1 MRFES
6 DREESQAGMD
16 MMIFGIWLA
25 TYLAGAVWYILYLM
39 HMFQQNSYK
48 PREYGEWMRVHT
60 NVGRLLGKSLYAL
73 LSLPLAALGSK
84 GCLIAA
90 CFMNGM
96 TILVNKPHKAKKPLV
111 YTPRVKRMLLTTG
124 VVYLLAVAVTVL
136 PELWLSAGGGNVLN
150 SQGILPQPEH
160 PMLRNT
166 EFVLLLLFVLQ
177 PFLIVLVNGI
187 NHPIERGIDQYYI
200 NDAARILREMP
211 GLRIIGVTGSY
222 GKTSVKYFLSTLLS
236 AQYQV
241 LCTPGNYNTTL
252 GVVRTIR
259 EKMKPFHE
267 IFICEMG
274 AREVGDIKEICD
286 LVHPDHGI
294 ITSIG
299 PQHLQSFHTMENII
313 STKFELAEAVPDTG
327 KVFLNYDNEFIR
339 EHKIEKPIVRYGIG
353 DIPLDFRA
361 YDIRV
366 SARGSSFRMKDEN
379 GKVHEFQT
387 KLVGSHNV
395 QNIAGAIAVAHTLG
409 IPMEKLLYPVRQL
422 ESVPHRLQLIRQ
434 GDRII
439 LDDAYNSNRKGFEAA
454 LDTLALFQ
462 ELRILLTP
470 GMVELGEKQ
479 YAENKAAGMYAADKC
494 DYAIL
499 VGKEQTKPIQD
510 GLIEAG
516 FAPNRM
522 ILADTLQEAFRMV
535 NAIPDERQKVILLEN
550 DLPDVYA

>member
-1 MRFES
+1 MELCGRFSCEFER
-6 DREESQAGMD
+6 DRKESQTGMD
-16 MMIFGIWLA
+16 DVIFAIWLA
-25 TYLAGAVWYILYLM
+25 TFAVGAVWYILYLT

-48 PREYGEWMRVHT
+48 PREYGEWLRVHT
-60 NVGRLLGKSLYAL
+60 NVGRLLGKSLYAV
-73 LSLPLAALGSK
+73 LSLPLVFVGNR
-84 GCLIAA
+84 GCMIAA
-90 CFMNGM
+90 CLMNGM
-96 TILVNKPHKAKKPLV
+96 TILVNKPRKAKKPLV
-111 YTPRVKRMLLTTG
+111 YTPRVKRLLATTGIVWGLILLIVAFPGIYGYLWVTMLLLF
-124 VVYLLAVAVTVL
+124 LL
-136 PELWLSAGGGNVLN
+136 
-150 SQGILPQPEH
+150 QP
-160 PMLRNT
+160 
-166 EFVLLLLFVLQ
+166 VLLLL
-177 PFLIVLVNGI
+177 VNLI
-187 NHPIERGIDQYYI
+187 NHPVERAINRHYI
-200 NDAARILREMP
+200 QDAARILREMP

-222 GKTSVKYFLSTLLS
+222 GKTSVKYFLNTLLS
-236 AQYQV
+236 AQYNV

-259 EKMKPFHE
+259 ENMKPFHE

-286 LVHPDHGI
+286 LVHPDYGI

-299 PQHLQSFHTMENII
+299 PQHLQSFHTLENII
-313 STKFELAEAVPDTG
+313 STKFELADAVPDTG
-327 KVFLNYDNEFIR
+327 KVFLNYDNEYIR
-339 EHKIEKPIVRYGIG
+339 EHKIEKPVVSYGVG
-353 DIPLDFRA
+353 DDAVDFRA

-366 SARGSSFRMKDEN
+366 SARGSSFQMKDET
-379 GKVHEFQT
+379 GEAYEFHT
-387 KLVGSHNV
+387 RLVGSHNV

-439 LDDAYNSNRKGFEAA
+439 LDDAYNSNKSGFEAA

-479 YAENKAAGMYAADKC
+479 YAENKEAGMYAANKC

-510 GLIEAG
+510 GLLEAG
-516 FAPNRM
+516 FPQNRM
-522 ILADTLQEAFRMV
+522 ILVDTLQEAFQMV